1 MDDWRDLGSVEV
13 DSGTLV
19 LGDPVYLLP
28 HSGSGRPGLDA
39 QPLLSARERH
49 PALPIAG
56 HLALL
61 LAEFGGDGRF
71 PVRGRFVGRELVSVR
86 IDFEEPDA

>member
-1 MDDWRDLGSVEV
+1 MEV

-19 LGDPVYLLP
+19 LGDPIYLLP
-28 HSGSGRPGLDA
+28 HSGSGKAGLDA
-39 QPLLSARERH
+39 RPLLASPDRD
-49 PALPIAG
+49 PAVPIAG

-61 LAEFGGDGRF
+61 LQEFGGDGRF
-71 PVRGRFVGRELVSVR
+71 RVRGRFVGRELVSVR